1 MAAGR
6 WKVRGLANG
15 EVGRFGFF
23 KPVGW
28 PRRIGFALV
37 GLTTLCGVGGTAC
50 VSLTGLREVGGV
62 YHHSE
67 PGYRIGHP
75 GRARTVRTAST
86 ASTGWKRIDVEG
98 ADLAFREVAPEA
110 GQRPAMMLL
119 MSECGRGA
127 DNLWLVARQLLIGLG
142 DRALVRAAPMAHRGL
157 PGWTQVFDT
166 LSEGVAVRVKTVSI
180 RSDGCTFDWALVAP
194 RPFGVAEQQFDAWWA
209 SFERVQEPASHP
221 AALRLAFPRYAA
233 ARVTP

>member
-1 MAAGR
+1 M
-6 WKVRGLANG
+6 RGLANG

-50 VSLTGLREVGGV
+50 VSLREVGGV

-75 GRARTVRTAST
+75 GGARTAGTA
-86 ASTGWKRIDVEG
+86 TGWKRIDVEG
-98 ADLAFREVAPEA
+98 ADLAFREVAPVA
-110 GQRPAMMLL
+110 GQRPALMLL

-166 LSEGVAVRVKTVSI
+166 LSEGVAVRVKTVSV

-194 RPFGVAEQQFDAWWA
+194 RPFRVAEQQFDAWWA
-209 SFERVQEPASHP
+209 SFERVQEPASDS
-221 AALRLAFPRYAA
+221 AASRFAFPPYAT
-233 ARVTP
+233 ARVTR